1 MFWAPILEPV
11 TEGGKAILKPVGKG
25 SIVDMSEGGC
35 RIMTNNKYKVNGTI
49 YLSFEYKEGKEPLSF
64 KGKIRLV
71 RSAPHGLTYYGA
83 QYDNPKP
90 GFLKTVQTIIENP

>member
-1 MFWAPILEPV
+1 M
-11 TEGGKAILKPVGKG
+11 
-25 SIVDMSEGGC
+25 DMSEGEC
-35 RIMTNNKYKVNGTI
+35 RIMTNNKYKVNDTI
-49 YLSFEYKEGKEPLSF
+49 YLSFEYKEGKESLSF

-71 RSAPHGLTYYGA
+71 RSAPQGLTYYGA